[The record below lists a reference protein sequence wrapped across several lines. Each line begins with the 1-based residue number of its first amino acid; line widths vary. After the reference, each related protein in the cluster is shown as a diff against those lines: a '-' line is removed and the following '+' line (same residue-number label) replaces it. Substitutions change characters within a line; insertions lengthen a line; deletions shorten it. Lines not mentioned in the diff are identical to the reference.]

1 METKVLTYKIFLP
14 AEYGGK
20 YHTFDKITKVATCG
34 NFLVDTSIPPIHVKG
49 GQEYAMVHRIVCRRC
64 LIKK

>member
-1 METKVLTYKIFLP
+1 MNTEVLPYKIFLP

-20 YHTFDKITKVATCG
+20 YHTYCSITKIASCG
-34 NFLVDTSIPPIHVKG
+34 NFLVDTSIPAMHLEG
-49 GQEYAMVHRIVCRRC
+49 GLDYGVVSQFICRRC